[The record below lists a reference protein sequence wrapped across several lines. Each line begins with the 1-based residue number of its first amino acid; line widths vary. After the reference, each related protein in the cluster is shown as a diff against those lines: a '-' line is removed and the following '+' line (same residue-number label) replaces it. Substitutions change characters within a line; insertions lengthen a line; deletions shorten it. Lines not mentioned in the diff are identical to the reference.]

1 MENKKAIVIGAGV
14 SGMSAAIKLKDRGFE
29 VTVLEKAARA
39 GGVIDTFSEN
49 GFKAESGS
57 NSVMVQSKRTL
68 DFLDRIAAKSKM
80 ELSAPAAKKRF
91 FAKYGKPQA
100 VPMSPFSLLA
110 TPLFSLAGKF
120 RLLCE
125 PFVKSRSPD
134 DESVAAFTLRR
145 FGRDV
150 LDYAINPFMAGIYGG
165 NPERLA
171 VRYAFAPFW
180 NLEKKYGSVI
190 RGAIKSMR
198 EKKAAGN
205 FFKPMMISFEGGMKT
220 LADALAENL
229 GASLRC
235 NAKVLS
241 IDFGGNGWQVEWV
254 AGEEECC
261 DNYDALVIAV
271 PAPEVAALPF
281 AGSLAAALAPLEK
294 IEVVMHRES
303 VIHGMAELCDGSV
316 RALLS
321 VPSMALAIE
330 SALFYPKKSV
340 GAVGELDFVKLGTME
355 FAAPDF
361 NRYPC
366 LELAQRAAK
375 AGEGACIALSAA
387 DEVLVEAFLAGTIG
401 FTDIANYLK
410 KVLHKYE
417 KVGDVALED
426 IFGIDADARK
436 YTYSIGVK

>member
-1 MENKKAIVIGAGV
+1 MSEKKV
-14 SGMSAAIKLKDRGFE
+14 STI
-29 VTVLEKAARA
+29 TVLGSTGSVCRQVLAAVDRHPDRFKVVGLSAFTNEKLLREQIDKYSPKHYYFPA
-39 GGVIDTFSEN
+39 GGVEI
-49 GFKAESGS
+49 
-57 NSVMVQSKRTL
+57 QSSL
-68 DFLDRIAAKSKM
+68 FDFLDDEKFASKCVGSLEELAEFPSDIVVSAVSGIAG
-80 ELSAPAAKKRF
+80 LWAAVATLKRG
-91 FAKYGKPQA
+91 AT
-100 VPMSPFSLLA
+100 LA
-110 TPLFSLAGKF
+110 IANKETIVCAGRHLK
-120 RLLCE
+120 
-125 PFVKSRSPD
+125 
-134 DESVAAFTLRR
+134 A
-145 FGRDV
+145 
-150 LDYAINPFMAGIYGG
+150 
-165 NPERLA
+165 
-171 VRYAFAPFW
+171 
-180 NLEKKYGSVI
+180 LEKKYGGKILPLDTEHSAIMDCLSGVEHKD
-190 RGAIKSMR
+190 IKSLILTASGGALRDIAIERLPKVTPREALNHPVWSMGKKVTIDSATLFNKGLEVIEAMR
-198 EKKAAGN
+198 L
-205 FFKPMMISFEGGMKT
+205 FE
-220 LADALAENL
+220 
-229 GASLRC
+229 
-235 NAKVLS
+235 
-241 IDFGGNGWQVEWV
+241 
-254 AGEEECC
+254 
-261 DNYDALVIAV
+261 V
-271 PAPEVAALPF
+271 PA
-281 AGSLAAALAPLEK
+281 EK
-294 IEVVMHRES
+294 VRVVMHRES

-366 LELAQRAAK
+366 LELALRAAR